1 MALPKL
7 FQRIF
12 WHNNTTPAINEDNLN
27 AMSKAIDDIDDRVIE
42 REGTIME
49 AVANANT
56 SALNAAQ
63 SEANA
68 QNYASQASSA
78 ATNAINANTA
88 AQTAATNA
96 ANSATSAANSATTAT
111 NKATEAAEA
120 STSANTNALKAEG
133 YAVGKQNGS
142 DVSSGSPYY
151 HANAKYYAD
160 KASDLNENPPYI
172 GANGNW
178 YVYDIT
184 TGAYVDSGV
193 DASITVTMEDVHMLE
208 YGSSPY
214 VINSGTNTDPIFHL
228 YLPEAK
234 SAYECALDGGYIGTE
249 AQFNDALSNFQIYAS
264 TAQTAATNASESAQD
279 AEAYA
284 TGKRGGVDVST
295 SDDAYHNNAKWY
307 SEQASSSA
315 SDAHE
320 DMLDAA
326 QSASDAAT
334 SESNASTSASNA
346 STSALTAQNHAL
358 DAEAWAVG
366 QRNGSDVASD
376 DVTYENN
383 SKYYAQAAETTK
395 SQILAIYQ
403 EVVVYKN
410 LLEIFFGTL
419 NLITE
424 NGDRF
429 ITESGDYIAID
440 Y

>member
-1 MALPKL
+1 MNKL
-7 FQRIF
+7 YDRII
-12 WHNNTTPAINEDNLN
+12 WYNNTTPALNQSNLN
-27 AMSKAIDDIDDRVIE
+27 DMSKAIDDIDDRVIDM
-42 REGTIME
+42 EGDILE
-49 AVANANT
+49 SVAAANT
-56 SALNAAQ
+56 SAQNAAQ

-68 QNYASQASSA
+68 QSYASQA
-78 ATNAINANTA
+78 
-88 AQTAATNA
+88 
-96 ANSATSAANSATTAT
+96 ATSAASAQDAISAAQGAADAASDYATNAYNSARSAADSAAQASIDSAIAASSAT
-111 NKATEAAEA
+111 RAQD
-120 STSANTNALKAEG
+120 SANAAAASANSAAT
-133 YAVGKQNGS
+133 YASQAAAWS
-142 DVSSGSPYY
+142 
-151 HANAKYYAD
+151 A
-160 KASDLNENPPYI
+160 NPPYI

-178 YVYDIT
+178 YVYDT
-184 TGAYVDSGV
+184 TTSTYVDSGV

-234 SAYECALDGGYIGTE
+234 SAYECALDGGYVGTE

-264 TAQTAATNASESAQD
+264 TAQTAATSASESAQD

-307 SEQASSSA
+307 SEQASASA
-315 SDAHE
+315 SDAHN

-326 QSASDAAT
+326 QSASNAAT
-334 SESNASTSASNA
+334 SENNASTSASNA
-346 STSALTAQNHAL
+346 ATSALTAQNHAL
-358 DAEAWAVG
+358 DSEAWAVG
-366 QRNGSDVASD
+366 QRNGSDVSSD

-383 SKYYAQAAETTK
+383 SKFYAQAAETTK
-395 SQILAIYQ
+395 SQIMAIYQ

-419 NLITE
+419 NLTTE